1 MFKGN
6 RKYYLIFICV
16 FAGVVLFQY
25 LQPTPINWNKTYLR
39 KDKIA
44 FGSYAI
50 YELLENTYAEELSLN
65 RQTLY
70 SLNNKNTAT
79 HQSLLMIDGE
89 LELKDLDTKTLFDF
103 VSRGNKAMLCANS
116 FGGTLRDTFKLSTT
130 DTWFNNF
137 GNIDSMLH
145 KPAFE
150 LRFVKP
156 QTGMPKSFSYPQ
168 GAVESTFRSY
178 DHKLFGVVAV
188 NKRNEPVLLRA
199 QIGKGELLLAT
210 CPDVFSNLFV
220 VDHQG
225 RTYAYAL
232 LSMLHNHTL
241 IWDEHYKAFNVN
253 RGSLLQFI
261 FNSDA
266 LYMAYGILVIGLLV
280 FMVFELKR
288 RQRAIV
294 VIRPPENSTL
304 AFVDVIS
311 NVYFNSKNHLHIAR
325 EKINYFYF
333 EVRQKYGVNTHQIDH
348 TFIIRVSR
356 LSGLSEEAVQNLFLY
371 CERLKQ
377 EPALSEYDLLELNNR
392 INTFKQKSIR

>member
-1 MFKGN
+1 MLKGN
-6 RKYYLIFICV
+6 RKYYIILISV
-16 FAGVVLFQY
+16 FLGVVLFQY
-25 LQPTPINWNKTYLR
+25 LQPKPINWNKTYLR

-50 YELLENTYAEELSLN
+50 YELLENTYAEELILN

-70 SLNNKNTAT
+70 SLNHKNTAT
-79 HQSLLMIDGE
+79 HQSLLMIDGD
-89 LELKDLDTKTLFDF
+89 LELQALDTKTLFDF
-103 VSRGNKAMLCANS
+103 VSRGNKALLCANNFS
-116 FGGTLRDTFKLSTT
+116 GTLRDTFDLRTRDS
-130 DTWFNNF
+130 WFRNF

-145 KPAFE
+145 QPAFE

-156 QTGMPKSFSYPQ
+156 QTGMPKSYAYTQ
-168 GAVESTFRSY
+168 GAVESTFSHY
-178 DHKLFGVVAV
+178 DHRLFRVVAV
-188 NKRNEPVLLRA
+188 NKHNEPVLLRA

-220 VDHQG
+220 VDHPS
-225 RTYAYAL
+225 RDYAYAL
-232 LSMLHNHTL
+232 LSLLRNHTL
-241 IWDEHYKAFNVN
+241 IWDEHYKTFNTN
-253 RGSLLQFI
+253 HGSLLQFI
-261 FNSDA
+261 FSSDA
-266 LYMAYGILVIGLLV
+266 LYMAYGILLIGILV

-288 RQRAIV
+288 RQRAIE

-311 NVYFNSKNHLHIAR
+311 HVYFNSKNHLHIAR

-333 EVRQKYGVNTHQIDH
+333 EVRQKYSVNTHQIDEV
-348 TFIIRVSR
+348 FIRRVSR

-377 EPALSEYDLLELNNR
+377 EPALSEYDLLELNSR

>member
-6 RKYYLIFICV
+6 RKYYLIFACV
-16 FAGVVLFQY
+16 FLGVVLFQY
-25 LQPTPINWNKTYLR
+25 LQPKPINWNKTYLG

-70 SLNNKNTAT
+70 VLNNKNTAT

-89 LELKDLDTKTLFDF
+89 LELQPLDTKTLFGF
-103 VSRGNKAMLCANS
+103 VGRGNKALLCANR
-116 FGGTLRDTFKLSTT
+116 FGGALRDTFKLQTS
-130 DTWFNNF
+130 DTWFRNF
-137 GNIDSMLH
+137 GNVDSMLH

-156 QTGMPKSFSYPQ
+156 PAGMPKSYVYPQ
-168 GAVESTFRSY
+168 GAVESTFTRFDTSR
-178 DHKLFGVVAV
+178 FSIVAV

-199 QIGKGELLLAT
+199 QIGNGELLLAT

-220 VDHQG
+220 VNHPN
-225 RTYAYAL
+225 RSYAYSL
-232 LSMLHNHTL
+232 LSLLRNHTL

-261 FNSDA
+261 FNSNA
-266 LYMAYGILVIGLLV
+266 LYMAYGILIIGILV

-288 RQRAIV
+288 RQRAIA
-294 VIRPPENSTL
+294 VISPPENSTL

-311 NVYFNSKNHLHIAR
+311 QVYFNSQNHLHIAR

-333 EVRQKYGVNTHQIDH
+333 EIRQKYGVNTHQIDH
-348 TFIIRVSR
+348 SFILRVSR
-356 LSGLSEEAVQNLFLY
+356 LSGLGEEAVQNLFLY

-377 EPALSEYDLLELNNR
+377 TPSLSEYDLLELNNR